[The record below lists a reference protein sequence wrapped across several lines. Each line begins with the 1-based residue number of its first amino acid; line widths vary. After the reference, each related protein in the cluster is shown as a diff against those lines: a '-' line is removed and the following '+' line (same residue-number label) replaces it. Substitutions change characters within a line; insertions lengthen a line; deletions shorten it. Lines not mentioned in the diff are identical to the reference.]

1 MRGKRSL
8 LKLASV
14 FLLRRLFPRLVKRRS
29 SYSKLT
35 ALGDIY
41 KEYKALKRQQPLK
54 IEQPG
59 YQSRKFKRSIKMMQ
73 RNGSPLDASAEQLE
87 SPTPQ
92 SPNLSRRQRLIGL
105 AKATRDSY
113 MPKISL
119 IASGV
124 SSRALGGDYYDE
136 NGNVKLPKDAT
147 ITLFPAYTRKTE
159 DGKYHVDVKG
169 WLSCPGVMSRK
180 NRLILSLAKQIT
192 RYSSN
197 PTTAKQA
204 INELEDERLEPDVIT
219 PSDDA
224 GSEVESIN
232 SRDSSIN
239 TISPNENKQLQTSVT
254 NSSVRSNTPSFNDD
268 LLKERLSHF
277 IARSIASAE
286 LVILIGS
293 QDRLDLSELKHTSVI
308 TDGYGH
314 FEACVE
320 VSYAPSVVQVKAAT
334 DESIFSFQDIML
346 IPSEGIGLISD
357 IDDTIKLTGVTGD
370 KRELMRNILLN
381 DVNLWN
387 IPPVVKWYT
396 QLHEHESISF
406 HYVSNSPWQL
416 FSSIHKYFQEVKLP
430 LGSVHLK
437 QYTGSF
443 ISSLMEPS
451 SSRKKRALSKI
462 AEDFPKKK
470 FICVG
475 DSGEHDLEAYADLA
489 RSYPSR
495 IIAIYIRCVED
506 SLSDV
511 DDKKILK
518 ELTKLTS
525 KKIPKAVSKQVSK
538 PNDNGIENLID
549 LSDDTPVF
557 AAERSKKLPPMIPHK
572 PTTLQGKKLSRKPPL
587 PIRDELKKSHTDTE
601 LAHSSSTDSVSSEEN
616 GSSWKNLTGIQSN
629 CNDNPP
635 PMPLRRPTSFTS
647 KANAEGFTSTSNND
661 YNVFDNLQDVY
672 NTHKYYELEDVDK
685 KGAQWIRRVVTA
697 MEALEGTGTKI
708 KFFTD
713 DEHDFF
719 NNSIDIVRDYLRTNN
734 SN

>member
-1 MRGKRSL
+1 M
-8 LKLASV
+8 
-14 FLLRRLFPRLVKRRS
+14 FLLRRLFPRLAKRRP

-41 KEYKALKRQQPLK
+41 KEYKALKRQHPIN
-54 IEQPG
+54 IEQLQLG
-59 YQSRKFKRSIKMMQ
+59 YHSRKFKRSTKIMQ
-73 RNGSPLDASAEQLE
+73 RNGSPPDTSREQTE
-87 SPTPQ
+87 PPTPTPQ
-92 SPNLSRRQRLIGL
+92 SPNLSRRQRLLGL

-136 NGNVKLPKDAT
+136 NGNVRLPKDAT
-147 ITLFPAYTRKTE
+147 IALFPAYTRKTE

-204 INELEDERLEPDVIT
+204 INELENDKLEPDVIT

-224 GSEVESIN
+224 SSDLESIN
-232 SRDSSIN
+232 SKDSSIN
-239 TISPNENKQLQTSVT
+239 TISQNENKPLQASVT
-254 NSSVRSNTPSFNDD
+254 NSSVRSSTPSFNDD
-268 LLKERLSHF
+268 LLKERLSNF

-293 QDRLDLSELKHTSVI
+293 QDRLDLNELEHNSVI

-320 VSYAPSVVQVKAAT
+320 VNYEPSVIQVKAAT

-346 IPSEGIGLISD
+346 IPSEGLGLISD

-370 KRELMRNILLN
+370 KRELMRNLLLN
-381 DVNLWN
+381 DVSLWS
-387 IPPVVKWYT
+387 IPPVVKWYS
-396 QLHEHESISF
+396 QLYDHKCISF

-416 FSSIHKYFQEVKLP
+416 FSSIHKYFEEVKLP

-506 SLSDV
+506 SLSDI

-518 ELTKLTS
+518 ELTRLTS
-525 KKIPKAVSKQVSK
+525 KKKPKAISKQLSSK
-538 PNDNGIENLID
+538 PNNDEIENLID
-549 LSDDTPVF
+549 LTNDTPHF
-557 AAERSKKLPPMIPHK
+557 AADRSKKLPPMIPHK
-572 PTTLQGKKLSRKPPL
+572 PITLQGNKLGRKPPL

-601 LAHSSSTDSVSSEEN
+601 LAHSNSTDSTSSN
-616 GSSWKNLTGIQSN
+616 GKESSWKDLTTIQKDS
-629 CNDNPP
+629 DDSPP
-635 PMPLRRPTSFTS
+635 PTPLRRPTSFTS
-647 KANAEGFTSTSNND
+647 KANAEGFTTASNHD

-672 NTHKYYELEDVDK
+672 DTHNYYELEDVDK

-697 MEALEGTGTKI
+697 LEALEGTDTRI

-719 NNSIDIVRDYLRTNN
+719 TSSIDIVKDYVHRNN